1 MELIMKIEVDNIN
14 CGGCTSTITKNLNK
28 AFDTPVIDIDIETG
42 IINIEV
48 ASDKREEVIDTLKG
62 LGYPEK
68 DTAQGFDSVK
78 SKAKSFVSCAV
89 GKIDKN
95 E

>member
-1 MELIMKIEVDNIN
+1 MKIEVDNIN

-42 IINIEV
+42 II
-48 ASDKREEVIDTLKG
+48 KG